1 MRGTSWLIPLAI
13 LGVAAILYVSSWG
26 VAVTHDSVLYLSAG
40 ENLSQGLGM
49 QRAGPNGELRPIAH
63 YPPLYP
69 MLLAALL
76 LLGMDE
82 VHAAT
87 WLSAVLFG
95 VNIGIAGMIVLWLTR
110 RLHGALLAQFA
121 ILVSPVMLET
131 HLNALSEPLFF
142 TWLLLNLW
150 LLAMYLETQRRP
162 LLIAAGVACSLASL
176 SRYVGGALGGAGI
189 VILALRRR
197 TPIKRRLEDVAI
209 LAGVSLCPL
218 LLWYVRNLILAGSS
232 ANRALVYHPV
242 SYLVLRAA
250 FDTLSGRLLPEQ
262 LSLRIRA
269 VLLLAIVS
277 CAGFLVAWGLAGL
290 RRTGCSHPEEAESVR
305 RCLRWG
311 WISSLFIVT
320 YIAVVGF
327 SLAFLDASTRI
338 DDRILSPIYL
348 VLVICALG
356 FASVLARP
364 ARLIGTAFCVLLVGI
379 YAIRSWPPLADI
391 RLNGRGFNSREW
403 LSSETAELVRGLEP
417 DATIIS
423 NESLAVEFLI
433 GRPVYGVPEAVD
445 SVTGTQ
451 RSDLGSQ
458 LTEMRHLLEEPG
470 AVLVVF
476 TGYHYRVEM
485 PPMGQLTEGL
495 VQVAA
500 TADGLVF
507 VDERNAGTWGTR

>member
-13 LGVAAILYVSSWG
+13 LGVAAILYVSPWG

-262 LSLRIRA
+262 SSDQSSALAGQCVLRRLPCSLGIGGVTPDRVQPSGGGRIREK
-269 VLLLAIVS
+269 VPPMGLDLESVHRHLHRGCRLL
-277 CAGFLVAWGLAGL
+277 AGFLGCLDED
-290 RRTGCSHPEEAESVR
+290 RRSHSVSD
-305 RCLRWG
+305 L
-311 WISSLFIVT
+311 
-320 YIAVVGF
+320 
-327 SLAFLDASTRI
+327 
-338 DDRILSPIYL
+338 LSPCDL
-348 VLVICALG
+348 CPWVRLG
-356 FASVLARP
+356 TRAPREAHRH
-364 ARLIGTAFCVLLVGI
+364 CVL
-379 YAIRSWPPLADI
+379 RSPCGHLC
-391 RLNGRGFNSREW
+391 
-403 LSSETAELVRGLEP
+403 
-417 DATIIS
+417 
-423 NESLAVEFLI
+423 
-433 GRPVYGVPEAVD
+433 Y
-445 SVTGTQ
+445 
-451 RSDLGSQ
+451 SQ
-458 LTEMRHLLEEPG
+458 LAAFGRHSLEWK
-470 AVLVVF
+470 
-476 TGYHYRVEM
+476 RI
-485 PPMGQLTEGL
+485 Q
-495 VQVAA
+495 
-500 TADGLVF
+500 
-507 VDERNAGTWGTR
+507 